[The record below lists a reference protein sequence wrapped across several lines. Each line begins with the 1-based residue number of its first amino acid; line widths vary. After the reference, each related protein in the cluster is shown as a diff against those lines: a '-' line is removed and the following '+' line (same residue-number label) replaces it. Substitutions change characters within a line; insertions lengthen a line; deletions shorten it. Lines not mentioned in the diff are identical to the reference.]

1 MKKLASS
8 VIVIVFLLITITSVE
23 NWSTI
28 SFAPTLTFY
37 LIRTFLFTLPFL
49 WAFTVIKNPFN
60 EPKINPVILFL
71 GLIIITGIRSFF
83 IPSNLDQWTSV
94 LTFFPAMLS
103 FISVYY
109 LDYPYLFKKI
119 NYYWF
124 RIAPLLCLIWVPFMS
139 STGEAVGYFL
149 PLLLLHLLFISI
161 IPKKSKWIL
170 IAITFIIIL
179 VCYKEVARSH
189 VLKFG
194 IALLFGISLYF
205 KSAWFYIKAIKL
217 GRRFFL
223 LTPIVLFLLGV
234 TNIFNVFRMDE
245 YISGD
250 FTFQRSNT
258 YGGDQ
263 REVSLLDDTRTFL
276 YEESILSAI
285 KNKYVLFGR
294 TFARGYDSNWQARRS
309 ERAGKIVTTDVVDRI
324 SEVAIINIFTW
335 MGLVGVC
342 LYFWVFIKASSLA
355 IYNSNNSYIKIVGL
369 YLTFRWMYGWIE
381 DFQRLDISTLTLWML
396 LAICF
401 SKSLRNLNN
410 HQISQFM
417 RTIFVR

>member
-23 NWSTI
+23 NWSIITL
-28 SFAPTLTFY
+28 APTLTFY
-37 LIRTFLFTLPFL
+37 LIRTLLFTLPFI
-49 WAFTVIKNPFN
+49 WAFIVIKNPFN
-60 EPKINPVILFL
+60 ELKIGPVSLFL
-71 GLIIITGIRSFF
+71 ILIVITGIRSVF

-109 LDYPYLFKKI
+109 LDYPYLFKNI

-124 RIAPLLCLIWVPFMS
+124 RIAPLLCLIWIPFMS
-139 STGEAVGYFL
+139 STGEAMGYFL
-149 PLLLLHLLFISI
+149 PLLLLHLLFINI

-179 VCYKEVARSH
+179 VCYKEIARSH

-217 GRRFFL
+217 GRIVFL
-223 LTPIVLFLLGV
+223 LTPILLLILGI

-250 FTFQRSNT
+250 FSFQQSNS
-258 YGGDQ
+258 YGGNQ
-263 REVSLLDDTRTFL
+263 REALLLDDTRTFL

-294 TFARGYDSNWQARRS
+294 SFARGYDSNWQARRS
-309 ERAGKIVTTDVVDRI
+309 ERAGKIVTTNVVDRI

-335 MGLVGVC
+335 MGLFGVC
-342 LYFWVFIKASSLA
+342 IYFWIFIKASSLA
-355 IYNSNNSYIKIVGL
+355 IYHSNNSYIKIVGL
-369 YLTFRWMYGWIE
+369 YLTFRWMYGWVE
-381 DFQRLDISTLTLWML
+381 DFQGLNISTLTLWMML
-396 LAICF
+396 SICF

-410 HQISQFM
+410 YQISKFM
-417 RTIFVR
+417 RSIFIK